1 MSTDSWPPPL
11 KEWVAKCLGQMTD
24 ANRADASAELR
35 QVISEAF
42 NNKTLWTTDWA
53 GVQLQSLIVKPPS
66 FNTLKRKITES
77 PMTNKKAKKTA
88 LKNSVSQPFGSSDE
102 AAKRARAERFQRE
115 HDIERQR
122 RNGGSFYSNQA
133 SSLTA
138 NHQNAHLFNVGMS
151 SRSSSPSIFGNNHDD
166 PEADPNVPNWDKY
179 TIVGTN
185 QDIFKDYLRL
195 TTEPK
200 PDAIRPFA
208 VLQMTLTEL
217 KKRWKEKAPY
227 NWICSQFKSL
237 RQDLTVCRVFPLF

>member
-1 MSTDSWPPPL
+1 MML
-11 KEWVAKCLGQMTD
+11 
-24 ANRADASAELR
+24 
-35 QVISEAF
+35 AF
-42 NNKTLWTTDWA
+42 Y
-53 GVQLQSLIVKPPS
+53 S
-66 FNTLKRKITES
+66 TES

-166 PEADPNVPNWDKY
+166 PEADPVR
-179 TIVGTN
+179 VHF
-185 QDIFKDYLRL
+185 IF
-195 TTEPK
+195 
-200 PDAIRPFA
+200 
-208 VLQMTLTEL
+208 LQL
-217 KKRWKEKAPY
+217 
-227 NWICSQFKSL
+227 
-237 RQDLTVCRVFPLF
+237 PLM